1 MANISAIKLPDGY
14 TYTIVDNTSG
24 WTDNKGTVTSVR
36 VQASSPVQSSVSTEQ
51 NTSLNT
57 TISLAD
63 GYGDA
68 KNPYASKTKNYVL
81 AAPSN
86 ANGTPSFRALVAADI
101 PDLSETYLTSY
112 TETDPVFL
120 ASAAHGITASDITNW
135 NNKTSNTGTVKK
147 VTAGVGLNTTSNDTA
162 TDGGDITTTGTLYL
176 TKSGVTA
183 GSYGD
188 SGNQTPN
195 YGNTFKVPYITV
207 DKYGRVTA
215 ITEHTVKI
223 PASDNTN
230 TTYSLSNALASHTFT
245 ETLTAG
251 GSGSG
256 TSTATMEFAAGTGI
270 SLQDDTTNKKLTIGN
285 TGVTSITTAAGSH
298 STKSSAT
305 GAVSFN
311 VPTKTSHLTNDSD
324 YTTKTYVDTT
334 IANLPEPMIFKGSL
348 GTDGTITTLPAAAST
363 NEGYTYK
370 VISDGTYASQT
381 AKIGDTFISDGSNW
395 ILIPS
400 GDEPSGTVTSVK
412 VQGSNGLTGS
422 GTVTSSGTITISH
435 ATGTGTSSSNSGRTY
450 IQSVTL
456 DSYGHVTGLTT
467 ATETV
472 TNTTYSLTQD
482 STDGHKIT
490 LTPSSGTAQT
500 ITIPDTNTWRGIQD
514 NLNST
519 SATDSLSA
527 NQGKILNE
535 SKLSLTGGN
544 VTGPVTFGD
553 SVEIDEATIGD
564 LIVNG
569 NGNFT
574 NNLQVNTINGVAVGS
589 NPKFTDTL
597 MTVTTTGNGNAV
609 TAVSASG
616 SVITVTKGATY
627 SNNAGTV
634 TKVTAGT
641 GLSIGTTAQG
651 EFTTSGTI
659 NHTNSV
665 TAQTTQAIYP
675 IKIDAQG
682 HISAYGNAVT
692 PLTASSTLDATKLS
706 GTIPSSCYTDNDT
719 KNTAGSNDTSSK
731 IFLVGTTSQ
740 TTGSNALQTYSQD
753 TAYVGTDGCLYSDG
767 KKVLTSHQSLS
778 GYVPT
783 SRTIDGKALSGNIT
797 LHTSKTATLSTSW
810 SSKQQTVSVT
820 GVTTSNTVIVSPA
833 PASYNDYC
841 GCGIY
846 CSAQAAD
853 SLTFKCE
860 DVPSAELTVNILIIG
875 QEVKS

>member
-24 WTDNKGTVTSVR
+24 WTSNEGTVTSVR

-63 GYGDA
+63 GYGDT

-86 ANGTPSFRALVAADI
+86 ANGVPSFRALVAADI
-101 PDLSETYLTSY
+101 PDLSGTYLTSY
-112 TETDPVFL
+112 TETDPIFL

-135 NNKTSNTGTVKK
+135 NNKTSNTGTVTK

-162 TDGGDITTTGTLYL
+162 TDGGDITITGTLYL
-176 TKSGVTA
+176 TKSGATA

-188 SGNQTPN
+188 SGNQTPS
-195 YGNTFKVPYITV
+195 YGSTFKVPYITV

-230 TTYSLSNALASHTFT
+230 TTYNLSNALASHKFT

-298 STKSSAT
+298 SIKSSAT

-311 VPTKTSHLTNDSD
+311 VPTNTSHLTNDSD
-324 YTTKTYVDTT
+324 YTTKTYVDTA

-472 TNTTYSLTQD
+472 TNS
-482 STDGHKIT
+482 
-490 LTPSSGTAQT
+490 
-500 ITIPDTNTWRGIQD
+500 
-514 NLNST
+514 
-519 SATDSLSA
+519 
-527 NQGKILNE
+527 
-535 SKLSLTGGN
+535 
-544 VTGPVTFGD
+544 
-553 SVEIDEATIGD
+553 
-564 LIVNG
+564 
-569 NGNFT
+569 
-574 NNLQVNTINGVAVGS
+574 
-589 NPKFTDTL
+589 
-597 MTVTTTGNGNAV
+597 
-609 TAVSASG
+609 
-616 SVITVTKGATY
+616 
-627 SNNAGTV
+627 
-634 TKVTAGT
+634 
-641 GLSIGTTAQG
+641 
-651 EFTTSGTI
+651 
-659 NHTNSV
+659 
-665 TAQTTQAIYP
+665 
-675 IKIDAQG
+675 
-682 HISAYGNAVT
+682 
-692 PLTASSTLDATKLS
+692 
-706 GTIPSSCYTDNDT
+706 DT

-753 TAYVGTDGCLYSDG
+753 TAYVGTDGCLYSG
-767 KKVLTSHQSLS
+767 GEKVLTSHQSLN

-783 SRTIDGKALSGNIT
+783 SRTINGKALTGNIT
-797 LHTSKTATLSTSW
+797 LNTSKTATLSTTW
-810 SSKQQTVSVT
+810 SSNQQTISVT
-820 GVTTSNTVIVSPA
+820 EVTASNTVIVTPA
-833 PASYNDYC
+833 PTSYNMYC
-841 GCGIY
+841 ECGVY
-846 CSAQAAD
+846 CSAQAEN
-853 SLTFKCE
+853 SLTFTCDE
-860 DVPSAELTVNILIIG
+860 VPTSSLTVNIVIL
-875 QEVKS
+875 S

>member
-1 MANISAIKLPDGY
+1 MANISAIKLPDGI

-24 WTDNKGTVTSVR
+24 WTDNEGTVTSVR

-63 GYGDA
+63 GYGDT

-86 ANGTPSFRALVAADI
+86 TNGAPSFRALVAADI
-101 PDLSETYLTSY
+101 PDLSGTYLTSY
-112 TETDPVFL
+112 TETDPIFL

-162 TDGGDITTTGTLYL
+162 TDGGDITDTGTLYL

-195 YGNTFKVPYITV
+195 YNNTFKVPYITV

-223 PASDNTN
+223 PASDNTWRGIQN
-230 TTYSLSNALASHTFT
+230 VLDSDSTTESLSAAQGKALATGSARDNTKLPLTGGTMTGQILINNVAGPKINSNNIDLKVWEVVGNSGSWNSEFGFHELYKGTGSGNDNTLELYAHNQAGTHVKVRTIKQDGTVTWHTVQTFT
-245 ETLTAG
+245 NTIQGSITGSAG
-251 GSGSG
+251 SVAWS
-256 TSTATMEFAAGTGI
+256 
-270 SLQDDTTNKKLTIGN
+270 
-285 TGVTSITTAAGSH
+285 GVTSKPNLVNTITTTAGAHTAITS
-298 STKSSAT
+298 KT
-305 GAVSFN
+305 GDVSFN
-311 VPTKTSHLTNDSD
+311 VPTTAAHVGIKFGFTTSGNNRAVLQDANGNL
-324 YTTKTYVDTT
+324 YV
-334 IANLPEPMIFKGSL
+334 
-348 GTDGTITTLPAAAST
+348 
-363 NEGYTYK
+363 
-370 VISDGTYASQT
+370 
-381 AKIGDTFISDGSNW
+381 
-395 ILIPS
+395 
-400 GDEPSGTVTSVK
+400 
-412 VQGSNGLTGS
+412 
-422 GTVTSSGTITISH
+422 
-435 ATGTGTSSSNSGRTY
+435 
-450 IQSVTL
+450 
-456 DSYGHVTGLTT
+456 
-467 ATETV
+467 
-472 TNTTYSLTQD
+472 TQKD
-482 STDGHKIT
+482 D
-490 LTPSSGTAQT
+490 
-500 ITIPDTNTWRGIQD
+500 NTWRGIQD

-589 NPKFTDTL
+589 SPKFTDTL
-597 MTVTTTGNGNAV
+597 MTVTPSGNGNAV
-609 TAVSASG
+609 TSVSASG

-627 SNNAGTV
+627 SET
-634 TKVTAGT
+634 
-641 GLSIGTTAQG
+641 
-651 EFTTSGTI
+651 
-659 NHTNSV
+659 
-665 TAQTTQAIYP
+665 
-675 IKIDAQG
+675 
-682 HISAYGNAVT
+682 
-692 PLTASSTLDATKLS
+692 
-706 GTIPSSCYTDNDT
+706 DT

-731 IFLVGTTSQ
+731 IFLVGTTQQ
-740 TTGSNALQTYSQD
+740 TTSSNALQTYSHD
-753 TAYVGTDGCLYSDG
+753 TVYVDTDGCLYSNN
-767 KKVLTSHQSLS
+767 KKVLTDHQSLS

-783 SRTIDGKALSGNIT
+783 SRTIDGKALTGNIV
-797 LHTSKTATLSTSW
+797 LHTSKTATLSTTW

-860 DVPSAELTVNILIIG
+860 DVPSAALTVNVLIIG
-875 QEVKS
+875 